1 MRARAHVWISGDV
14 QGVFF
19 RSSVRS
25 QAALREVRGWVKN
38 LPDGRVEA
46 VFEGNKEVI
55 EELLKFCGEGPAGAN
70 VGSVEVKWEK
80 PAGGFRGFDIRY

>member
-19 RSSVRS
+19 RSSLRS
-25 QAALREVRGWVKN
+25 QALLRKTKGWVKN

-46 VFEGNKEVI
+46 VFEGKRETI
-55 EELLKFCGEGPAGAN
+55 EELLAYCRDGPP
-70 VGSVEVKWEK
+70 GSGVERVEVKWEK
-80 PAGGFRGFDIRY
+80 PTSHFSGFDIK